1 VSVPRRVLDT
11 VFPITSFAA
20 TDETPRARL
29 NTTSSPTTVQP
40 AAAPSSIKAAAAIA
54 MTQRPSTMLP
64 PTHSH
69 LRTGRARIAAATNS
83 CGSSDSDSR
92 TGTSRPMK
100 NAGAPAAVSSHGST
114 SFALASSSPI
124 FVHTLAPSCRKK
136 LTGWSLQ
143 AASGMSLQTRASS
156 SPVTRS

>member
-1 VSVPRRVLDT
+1 VPRRVFET
-11 VFPITSFAA
+11 VLPITSLAD

-29 NTTSSPTTVQP
+29 KITSRPTTVQP
-40 AAAPSSIKAAAAIA
+40 AAAPSSRSAAAAMA
-54 MTQRPSTMLP
+54 MTHSPCTMLP
-64 PTHSH
+64 PTQNH
-69 LRTGRARIAAATNS
+69 LRTARARIAAATNS

-92 TGTSRPMK
+92 MGTSRPMK
-100 NAGAPAAVSSHGST
+100 NAGAPAAESSHGST

-124 FVHTLAPSCRKK
+124 LVQTLAPSCRKK
-136 LTGWSLQ
+136 FSGWSLH